1 MSYTAHHCHIEKTKI
16 PISVKVTPSTSLL
29 KPALYKCNCPSHIS
43 PRDDTIFVIT
53 PTYTRAT
60 QKADL
65 TALCQ
70 ALSLSGKIVWIVIED
85 ATLKTKL
92 VQGLLSNCHV
102 ESVHLAIPSP
112 DDQKRKWWHLR
123 NSWHHRGVVQRNFGI
138 KWLRLKYSIKNCD
151 GVVYFADDD
160 NRYDRRLFE
169 MVSKYIL

>member
-1 MSYTAHHCHIEKTKI
+1 M
-16 PISVKVTPSTSLL
+16 PINLKVGPSTSLL
-29 KPALYKCNCPSHIS
+29 KPSLYKCNCLSHFS
-43 PRDDTIFVIT
+43 PRDGTIFVIT
-53 PTYTRAT
+53 PTYTRTT

-70 ALSLSGKIVWIVIED
+70 TLSLSGKIVWIVIED

-92 VQGLLSNCHV
+92 VQRLLSNCHV

-112 DDQKRKWWHLR
+112 KSMKRKWWHLTD
-123 NSWHHRGVVQRNFGI
+123 SWHHRGVIQRNFGI

-169 MVSKYIL
+169 MVNKIYPIIYKDF